1 MYEFHGWIVLR
12 YHTHDTNELLQ
23 DEACNKFTKYLEE
36 VDVGNIPSIQRR
48 NGLDTWA
55 ISGLHNHFSNYVLEI
70 FRWVA
75 ENLPGSYGLLYVHDD
90 EDIQD
95 EEDNSN
101 TIVVWKIS
109 RGKLTQEKDN
119 YLSPCIPVI
128 EDEYDPS
135 RND

>member
-1 MYEFHGWIVLR
+1 
-12 YHTHDTNELLQ
+12 
-23 DEACNKFTKYLEE
+23 
-36 VDVGNIPSIQRR
+36 
-48 NGLDTWA
+48 
-55 ISGLHNHFSNYVLEI
+55 
-70 FRWVA
+70 VA

-101 TIVVWKIS
+101 TFVVWKIT